1 MRSSV
6 RALAIGAAK
15 DAAKGAAKGVAK
27 GVAKGA
33 AKGAAIGAAIGDGAL
48 KIQTHAGG
56 PQGRHFLALPTTL
69 HIPDHP

>member
-15 DAAKGAAKGVAK
+15 
-27 GVAKGA
+27 
-33 AKGAAIGAAIGDGAL
+33 GAAIGDGAL

>member
-1 MRSSV
+1 VRSSV
-6 RALAIGAAK
+6 RALAIG
-15 DAAKGAAKGVAK
+15 D
-27 GVAKGA
+27 
-33 AKGAAIGAAIGDGAL
+33 AIGDGAL